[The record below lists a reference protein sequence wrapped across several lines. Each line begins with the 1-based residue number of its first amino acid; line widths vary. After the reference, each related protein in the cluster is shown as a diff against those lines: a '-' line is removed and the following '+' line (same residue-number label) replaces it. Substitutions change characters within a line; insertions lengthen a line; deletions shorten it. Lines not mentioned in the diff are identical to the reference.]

1 MVAKSKEPLMKKRFF
16 NSDEA
21 PAPVGWYSQA
31 LEATDI
37 RRLVFVSGQIPV
49 SVDGQVPHGFGAQCR
64 LAWAN
69 VSAQLRAADMTME
82 NVVKITTYLSDRS
95 YGQENRDIRREV
107 FGDLAPASTV
117 IITGIFDEKWLLE
130 IEAIAVG

>member
-1 MVAKSKEPLMKKRFF
+1 MKKRFF
-16 NSDEA
+16 NSNDV

-31 LEATDI
+31 IEASDV
-37 RRLVFVSGQIPV
+37 RRVVFVSGQIPV
-49 SVDGQVPHGFGAQCR
+49 SGDGQVPQGFGAQCR
-64 LAWAN
+64 QVWAN
-69 VSAQLRAADMTME
+69 VSAQLRAADMTLE
-82 NVVKITTYLSDRS
+82 NVVKITTYLSDRA
-95 YGQENRDIRREV
+95 YGQENRDIRHEV